1 MDKNISV
8 TKKNK
13 SLNSEKPRKKRSSR
27 KTGFLE
33 IKKAELR
40 QKTKD
45 GVELRAKSGI
55 RPEKTEG
62 KETEI
67 KFSEENLSKVK
78 SSRKAGKPS
87 REAGKSPIEAGTKPG
102 KKLETKQ
109 RKKERKEKSVSHRI
123 PASKFLP
130 MSLEE
135 LKARG
140 WKELDII
147 LISGDAY
154 VDHSSFGT
162 AIIGRV
168 LEDAG
173 FRVGVI
179 AQPRWDSPEDFKKL
193 GKPRLFFSVSAG
205 NTDSMVSNLTPGL
218 KPRNKDVYSPGAK
231 AGLRPNRAVIIYSN
245 RIKEAFPEVPI
256 VMGGIE
262 ASLRRFAHYDYLSDK
277 VRQSILADAPADLI
291 VYGMGELQIV
301 EIAKRLQARED
312 IRNIRNVPGTVWKM
326 EVKAWKELKERAEKS
341 DNRLNE
347 KEQKKSEKE
356 ASEKERSEQEEL
368 KKEKSEQKN
377 EKIAEDAA
385 TFLEQYLEIPSFS
398 EVSQDKTAFA
408 KAFRMYFEEQNPVT
422 GKGVIQPHPKTVI
435 VQNRPMRLL
444 TEAEMDHVYEL
455 PFTGETHPSYTEPV
469 PALEMV
475 KFSLTTHRGC
485 FGGCAF
491 CAITEH
497 QGRMIASRS
506 IESVL
511 REAKKL
517 TEKPDFKG
525 IINGVGGPSANMYG
539 MECKTWEKKGA
550 CLDKSCLYPR
560 VCPALDTSHKKLLEL
575 LRRLRE
581 LPGVKQVF
589 TGYGVRYD
597 LALKD
602 EEYLE
607 ELCAYH
613 ISGQLRIAPEHFSRK
628 VTNAMCKPGREVYE
642 KFTQRFTD
650 LNRKCGKNQYIV
662 NYLMSGHPGCTLED
676 MIEMAEYV
684 RDHGGYTE
692 QVQDFTPTPMTVS
705 TCMYYTGLDP
715 FTGKKVYI
723 AKGKKEKAMQ
733 RALMHYRNPANYELV
748 YEALEKAGRLDLV
761 GNAYKCLIR
770 RKEKR

>member
-1 MDKNISV
+1 MNKDIAV
-8 TKKNK
+8 TKRNK
-13 SLNSEKPRKKRSSR
+13 SLNSEKPNKEKSSR

-33 IKKAELR
+33 AKKAELR
-40 QKTKD
+40 QKTKN
-45 GVELRAKSGI
+45 GVELRAESGI
-55 RPEKTEG
+55 KPEKADG

-67 KFSEENLSKVK
+67 KFSEIKLSKVR
-78 SSRKAGKPS
+78 SSSKAGKTS
-87 REAGKSPIEAGTKPG
+87 REAGKSPKGAGTKPG
-102 KKLETKQ
+102 KKSETKQ

-135 LKARG
+135 VKARG

-218 KPRNKDVYSPGAK
+218 KPRNKDAYSPGGR
-231 AGLRPNRAVIIYSN
+231 AGIRPNRAVIIYSN
-245 RIKEAFPEVPI
+245 KIKEAFPEVPI
-256 VMGGIE
+256 VLGGIE

-291 VYGMGELQIV
+291 VYSMGELQIV
-301 EIAKRLQARED
+301 EIAKRLQAGED
-312 IRNIRNVPGTVWKM
+312 IRNIRNIPGTVWKT

-347 KEQKKSEKE
+347 KEQEK
-356 ASEKERSEQEEL
+356 SEQEVTEQ
-368 KKEKSEQKN
+368 EKSEQKD

-385 TFLEQYLEIPSFS
+385 TFLKQYLEIPSFS

-408 KAFRMYFEEQNPVT
+408 KAFRIYFAEQNPVT
-422 GKGVIQPHPKTVI
+422 GKGVVQPHPKTVI

-613 ISGQLRIAPEHFSRK
+613 ISGQLRIAPEHFSRQ

-642 KFTQRFTD
+642 KFTQKFTA
-650 LNRKCGKNQYIV
+650 LNRKCGKEQYIV
-662 NYLMSGHPGCTLED
+662 NYLMSGHPACTLED

-715 FTGKKVYI
+715 FTGKKVYV

-761 GNAYKCLIR
+761 GNAHKCLIR
-770 RKEKR
+770 RKGKW

>member
-1 MDKNISV
+1 MS
-8 TKKNK
+8 
-13 SLNSEKPRKKRSSR
+13 
-27 KTGFLE
+27 
-33 IKKAELR
+33 
-40 QKTKD
+40 
-45 GVELRAKSGI
+45 
-55 RPEKTEG
+55 PEE
-62 KETEI
+62 
-67 KFSEENLSKVK
+67 V
-78 SSRKAGKPS
+78 
-87 REAGKSPIEAGTKPG
+87 
-102 KKLETKQ
+102 
-109 RKKERKEKSVSHRI
+109 
-123 PASKFLP
+123 
-130 MSLEE
+130 
-135 LKARG
+135 KARG

-218 KPRNKDVYSPGAK
+218 KPREKDVYSPGGK

-245 RIKEAFPEVPI
+245 RIKEAFSDVPI
-256 VMGGIE
+256 VLGGIE

-301 EIAKRLQARED
+301 EIAKRLQAGED
-312 IRNIRNVPGTVWKM
+312 IKNIRDIPGTVWKM
-326 EVKAWKELKERAEKS
+326 EVKAWKELRERAEKP
-341 DNRLNE
+341 DNRQE
-347 KEQKKSEKE
+347 KQERDKPEQKEG
-356 ASEKERSEQEEL
+356 
-368 KKEKSEQKN
+368 
-377 EKIAEDAA
+377 KIAEDAA
-385 TFLEQYLEIPSFS
+385 EFLKENIEIPSFS

-408 KAFRMYFEEQNPVT
+408 KAFRIYFAEQNPIT

-444 TEAEMDHVYEL
+444 TEAELDHVYEL
-455 PFTGETHPSYTEPV
+455 PFTGERHPSYTEPV

-511 REAKKL
+511 REARKL

-560 VCPALDTSHKKLLEL
+560 TCPALDTSHKKLLEL
-575 LRRLRE
+575 LRRLRD
-581 LPGVKQVF
+581 LPGVKKVF

-613 ISGQLRIAPEHFSRK
+613 ISGQLRIAPEHFSRQ

-642 KFTQRFTD
+642 KFTQKFTN

-705 TCMYYTGLDP
+705 TCIYYTGLDP
-715 FTGKKVYI
+715 FTGKKVYV
-723 AKGKKEKAMQ
+723 AKNKKEKAMQ
-733 RALMHYRNPANYELV
+733 RALMHYRNPVNYELV

-761 GNAYKCLIR
+761 GNAHKCLIR
-770 RKEKR
+770 RKGKW

>member
-1 MDKNISV
+1 MAKNAAISKRDKN
-8 TKKNK
+8 
-13 SLNSEKPRKKRSSR
+13 LNSEKPNKERLGRKN
-27 KTGFLE
+27 GFFVP
-33 IKKAELR
+33 KKAEVR
-40 QKTKD
+40 QKTKER
-45 GVELRAKSGI
+45 VESENKPRIKS
-55 RPEKTEG
+55 EKVEG
-62 KETEI
+62 KKAEGKKIEV
-67 KFSEENLSKVK
+67 KFSELKSKTG
-78 SSRKAGKPS
+78 A
-87 REAGKSPIEAGTKPG
+87 G
-102 KKLETKQ
+102 KKLGKGLGAKH
-109 RKKERKEKSVSHRI
+109 KKIKRKEKSASSRI
-123 PASKFLP
+123 AASKFLP

-135 LKARG
+135 VKARG

-147 LISGDAY
+147 LVTGDAY
-154 VDHSSFGT
+154 IDHSSFGT

-179 AQPRWDSPEDFKKL
+179 TQPRWDSPEDFKKL
-193 GKPRLFFSVSAG
+193 GKPKLFFSVSAG

-218 KPRNKDVYSPGAK
+218 KPRNKDAYSPGGK
-231 AGLRPNRAVIIYSN
+231 TGLRPNRAVIIYSN

-256 VMGGIE
+256 VLGGIE

-277 VRQSILADAPADLI
+277 VRQSILADAPADFI

-301 EIAKRLQARED
+301 EIAKRLKAGED
-312 IRNIRNVPGTVWKM
+312 IKNIRDIPGTVWKM
-326 EVKAWKELKERAEKS
+326 EVKAWKELKERTEKTDS
-341 DNRLNE
+341 ELNN
-347 KEQKKSEKE
+347 KEQEKQD
-356 ASEKERSEQEEL
+356 QEGQD
-368 KKEKSEQKN
+368 KEKSEQR
-377 EKIAEDAA
+377 EGTIAEDKAE
-385 TFLEQYLEIPSFS
+385 FLKEYVEIPSFS

-408 KAFRMYFEEQNPVT
+408 KAFSMYFAEQNPVS

-455 PFTGETHPSYTEPV
+455 PFTGEAHPSYTEPI

-506 IESVL
+506 IDSVL

-560 VCPALDTSHKKLLEL
+560 ICPALDTSHKKLLEL

-613 ISGQLRIAPEHFSRK
+613 ISGQLRIAPEHFSRQ
-628 VTNAMCKPGREVYE
+628 VTNSMCKPGREVYE
-642 KFTQRFTD
+642 KFTQKFTA
-650 LNRKCGKNQYIV
+650 LNRKCGKEQYIV
-662 NYLMSGHPGCTLED
+662 NYLMSGHPGCTLKD

-715 FTGKKVYI
+715 FTDKKIYV
-723 AKGKKEKAMQ
+723 AQNKKEKAMQ

-761 GNAYKCLIR
+761 GNAHKCLIR
-770 RKEKR
+770 RKEKRQR

>member
-1 MDKNISV
+1 MAKDTIVS
-8 TKKNK
+8 KKNK
-13 SLNSEKPRKKRSSR
+13 NLSSEKLNKDRSSR
-27 KTGFLE
+27 KIGFFVP
-33 IKKAELR
+33 KKAEMR
-40 QKTKD
+40 QKTEKEAKTD
-45 GVELRAKSGI
+45 AKSKIKSENLRGK
-55 RPEKTEG
+55 KTE
-62 KETEI
+62 KKSETRYR
-67 KFSEENLSKVK
+67 N
-78 SSRKAGKPS
+78 RK
-87 REAGKSPIEAGTKPG
+87 
-102 KKLETKQ
+102 
-109 RKKERKEKSVSHRI
+109 RKEKSISSRI

-130 MSLEE
+130 MSPEE
-135 LKARG
+135 VKARG
-140 WKELDII
+140 WQELDII
-147 LISGDAY
+147 LVSGDAY

-173 FRVGVI
+173 FRVGI
-179 AQPRWDSPEDFKKL
+179 ITQPRWDSPEDFKRL

-218 KPRNKDVYSPGAK
+218 KPRNKDAYSPGGK
-231 AGLRPNRAVIIYSN
+231 TGLRPNRAVIIYSN

-256 VMGGIE
+256 VLGGIE

-301 EIAKRLQARED
+301 EIAKRLQAWED
-312 IRNIRNVPGTVWKM
+312 IRNIRDIPGTVWKM
-326 EVKAWKELKERAEKS
+326 EVKAWKELKEGAEKP
-341 DNRLNE
+341 DRRLD
-347 KEQKKSEKE
+347 K
-356 ASEKERSEQEEL
+356 QEHD
-368 KKEKSEQKN
+368 KSEQK
-377 EKIAEDAA
+377 EGKIAEDAA
-385 TFLEQYLEIPSFS
+385 EFLKENIEIPSFS
-398 EVSQDKTAFA
+398 EVSQDKTAFS
-408 KAFRMYFEEQNPVT
+408 KAFRIYFAEQNPIT

-455 PFTGETHPSYTEPV
+455 PFTGEAHPSYSEPI

-560 VCPALDTSHKKLLEL
+560 TCPALDTSHKKLLEL

-613 ISGQLRIAPEHFSRK
+613 ISGQLRIAPEHFSRQ

-642 KFTQRFTD
+642 KFAQKFTA
-650 LNRKCGKNQYIV
+650 LNRKCGKEQYIV

-676 MIEMAEYV
+676 MIDMAEYV
-684 RDHGGYTE
+684 REHGGYTE

-715 FTGKKVYI
+715 FSGKKVYV
-723 AKGKKEKAMQ
+723 ARGKKEKAMQ

-761 GNAYKCLIR
+761 GNAHKCLIR
-770 RKEKR
+770 RKEKRQK

>member
-1 MDKNISV
+1 MDRDTTVS
-8 TKKNK
+8 KKNK
-13 SLNSEKPRKKRSSR
+13 NSSSEKPNKERSSR
-27 KTGFLE
+27 KIGFFISKRDE
-33 IKKAELR
+33 IRKKAKKAKSAAKPGIRSENLRGEKTEKKAE
-40 QKTKD
+40 TKH
-45 GVELRAKSGI
+45 RN
-55 RPEKTEG
+55 G
-62 KETEI
+62 K
-67 KFSEENLSKVK
+67 
-78 SSRKAGKPS
+78 
-87 REAGKSPIEAGTKPG
+87 
-102 KKLETKQ
+102 
-109 RKKERKEKSVSHRI
+109 RKEKSLSSRI

-130 MSLEE
+130 MSPEE
-135 LKARG
+135 VKARG
-140 WKELDII
+140 WQELDII
-147 LISGDAY
+147 LVSGDAY

-162 AIIGRV
+162 AIIGRI

-173 FRVGVI
+173 FRVGI
-179 AQPRWDSPEDFKKL
+179 ITQPRWDSPEDFKRL

-218 KPRNKDVYSPGAK
+218 RPRNKDAYSPGGK
-231 AGLRPNRAVIIYSN
+231 TGLRPNRAVIIYSN

-256 VMGGIE
+256 VLGGIE

-301 EIAKRLQARED
+301 EIAKRLQAGED
-312 IRNIRNVPGTVWKM
+312 IRNIRDIPGTVWKM
-326 EVKAWKELKERAEKS
+326 EVKAWKELKEK
-341 DNRLNE
+341 N
-347 KEQKKSEKE
+347 KPEQKEK
-356 ASEKERSEQEEL
+356 
-368 KKEKSEQKN
+368 
-377 EKIAEDAA
+377 KIAEDAA
-385 TFLEQYLEIPSFS
+385 EFLKEYVEIPSFS
-398 EVSQDKTAFA
+398 EVSQDKAAFA
-408 KAFRMYFEEQNPVT
+408 KAFRMYFTEQNPIT
-422 GKGVIQPHPKTVI
+422 GKGVVQPHPKTVI
-435 VQNRPMRLL
+435 VQNRPMRFL
-444 TEAEMDHVYEL
+444 TEAELDHVYEL
-455 PFTGETHPSYTEPV
+455 PFTGEAHPSYSEPI

-539 MECKTWEKKGA
+539 MECKTWEKKGT

-560 VCPALDTSHKKLLEL
+560 TCPALDTSHKKLLEL
-575 LRRLRE
+575 LRRLRD

-613 ISGQLRIAPEHFSRK
+613 ISGQLRIAPEHFSRQ

-642 KFTQRFTD
+642 KFAQKFTD

-676 MIEMAEYV
+676 MIEMAGYV

-715 FTGKKVYI
+715 FTGKIVYV
-723 AKGKKEKAMQ
+723 ARGKKEKAMQ

-761 GNAYKCLIR
+761 GNAHKCLIR
-770 RKEKR
+770 RKEKRQK

>member
-1 MDKNISV
+1 MAKDTIVS
-8 TKKNK
+8 KKNK
-13 SLNSEKPRKKRSSR
+13 NLSSEKLNKDRSSR
-27 KTGFLE
+27 KIGFFVP
-33 IKKAELR
+33 KKAEMR
-40 QKTKD
+40 QKTEKEAKTD
-45 GVELRAKSGI
+45 AKSKIKSENLRGK
-55 RPEKTEG
+55 KTE
-62 KETEI
+62 KKSETRYR
-67 KFSEENLSKVK
+67 N
-78 SSRKAGKPS
+78 RK
-87 REAGKSPIEAGTKPG
+87 
-102 KKLETKQ
+102 
-109 RKKERKEKSVSHRI
+109 RKEKSISSRI

-130 MSLEE
+130 MSPEE
-135 LKARG
+135 VKARG
-140 WKELDII
+140 WQELDII
-147 LISGDAY
+147 LVSGDAY

-173 FRVGVI
+173 FRVGI
-179 AQPRWDSPEDFKKL
+179 ITQPRWDSPEDFKRL

-218 KPRNKDVYSPGAK
+218 KPRNKDAYSPGGK
-231 AGLRPNRAVIIYSN
+231 TGLRPNRAVIIYSN

-256 VMGGIE
+256 VLGGIE

-301 EIAKRLQARED
+301 EIAKRLQAWED
-312 IRNIRNVPGTVWKM
+312 IRNIRDIPGTVWKM
-326 EVKAWKELKERAEKS
+326 EVKAWKELKEGAEKP
-341 DNRLNE
+341 DRRLD
-347 KEQKKSEKE
+347 K
-356 ASEKERSEQEEL
+356 QEHD
-368 KKEKSEQKN
+368 KSEQK
-377 EKIAEDAA
+377 EGKIAEDAA
-385 TFLEQYLEIPSFS
+385 EFLKENIEIPSFS

-408 KAFRMYFEEQNPVT
+408 KAFRIYFAEQNPIT

-455 PFTGETHPSYTEPV
+455 PFTGEAHPSYSEPI

-560 VCPALDTSHKKLLEL
+560 TCPALDTSHKKLLEL

-613 ISGQLRIAPEHFSRK
+613 ISGQLRIAPEHFSRQ

-642 KFTQRFTD
+642 KFAQKFTA
-650 LNRKCGKNQYIV
+650 LNRKCGKEQYIV

-676 MIEMAEYV
+676 MIDMAEYV
-684 RDHGGYTE
+684 REHGGYTE

-715 FTGKKVYI
+715 FSGKKVYV
-723 AKGKKEKAMQ
+723 ARGKKEKAMQ

-761 GNAYKCLIR
+761 GNAHKCLIR
-770 RKEKR
+770 RKEKRQK

>member
-1 MDKNISV
+1 MAKNAAISKRDK
-8 TKKNK
+8 T
-13 SLNSEKPRKKRSSR
+13 LNSEKPNKEISGRKN
-27 KTGFLE
+27 GFFVP
-33 IKKAELR
+33 KKAEVR
-40 QKTKD
+40 QKTK
-45 GVELRAKSGI
+45 GRVESENKPRIKA
-55 RPEKTEG
+55 EKVEG
-62 KETEI
+62 KKIEV
-67 KFSEENLSKVK
+67 KFSELKSKTG
-78 SSRKAGKPS
+78 A
-87 REAGKSPIEAGTKPG
+87 G
-102 KKLETKQ
+102 KKLGKGLGANH
-109 RKKERKEKSVSHRI
+109 KKIKRKEKSTSSRI

-130 MSLEE
+130 MSPEE
-135 LKARG
+135 VKARG

-147 LISGDAY
+147 LVTGDAY
-154 VDHSSFGT
+154 IDHSSFGT

-179 AQPRWDSPEDFKKL
+179 TQPRWDSPEDFKKL

-218 KPRNKDVYSPGAK
+218 KPRNKDAYSPGGK

-256 VMGGIE
+256 VLGGIE
-262 ASLRRFAHYDYLSDK
+262 ASLRRFAHYDYLSDN

-301 EIAKRLQARED
+301 EIAKRLQAGED
-312 IRNIRNVPGTVWKM
+312 IKNIKDIPGTVWKM
-326 EVKAWKELKERAEKS
+326 EVKAWKELKERAEKP
-341 DNRLNE
+341 NE
-347 KEQKKSEKE
+347 KLTKQKQGKTEQEKTEQKE
-356 ASEKERSEQEEL
+356 
-368 KKEKSEQKN
+368 

-385 TFLEQYLEIPSFS
+385 EFLRENIEISSFS

-408 KAFRMYFEEQNPVT
+408 KAFHIYFAEQNSVT
-422 GKGVIQPHPKTVI
+422 GKGVIQPHPKTII

-455 PFTGETHPSYTEPV
+455 PFTGEAHPSYTEPI
-469 PALEMV
+469 PAMEMV

-506 IESVL
+506 IDSVL

-517 TEKPDFKG
+517 TERADFKG

-539 MECKTWEKKGA
+539 MECKTWGKKGA

-560 VCPALDTSHKKLLEL
+560 VCPAMDTSHKKLLEL

-613 ISGQLRIAPEHFSRK
+613 ISGQLRIAPEHFSRQ

-642 KFTQRFTD
+642 KFTQKFTAF
-650 LNRKCGKNQYIV
+650 NRKCGKEQYIV

-715 FTGKKVYI
+715 FTGKKVYV
-723 AKGKKEKAMQ
+723 AKNKKEKAMQ

-761 GNAYKCLIR
+761 GNAHKCLIR
-770 RKEKR
+770 RKEKRQK

>member
-1 MDKNISV
+1 MAKDTAVS
-8 TKKNK
+8 KKNK
-13 SLNSEKPRKKRSSR
+13 NLSSEKPNKERPSR
-27 KTGFLE
+27 KTGSFVP
-33 IKKAELR
+33 KKAEAK
-40 QKTKD
+40 QKTKEEAKL
-45 GVELRAKSGI
+45 GVNPRIKSD
-55 RPEKTEG
+55 KTKG
-62 KETEI
+62 KEAEI
-67 KFSEENLSKVK
+67 KVSEVKVSEVKISKVK
-78 SSRKAGKPS
+78 SPTAVGR
-87 REAGKSPIEAGTKPG
+87 KPG
-102 KKLETKQ
+102 KGSETKH
-109 RKKERKEKSVSHRI
+109 RKKERKEKYISSRI

-130 MSLEE
+130 MSPEE
-135 LKARG
+135 VKARG
-140 WKELDII
+140 WEELDII

-154 VDHSSFGT
+154 IDHSSFGT

-179 AQPRWDSPEDFKKL
+179 AQPRWDSPEDFRKL

-218 KPRNKDVYSPGAK
+218 KPREKDVYSPGGK

-291 VYGMGELQIV
+291 VYGMGELQVV
-301 EIAKRLQARED
+301 EIAKRLQAGED
-312 IRNIRNVPGTVWKM
+312 IRNIRDIPGTVWKM

-341 DNRLNE
+341 
-347 KEQKKSEKE
+347 EQKD
-356 ASEKERSEQEEL
+356 
-368 KKEKSEQKN
+368 

-385 TFLEQYLEIPSFS
+385 TFLKQYLEVSSFS

-408 KAFRMYFEEQNPVT
+408 KAFRMYFAEQNPVT

-560 VCPALDTSHKKLLEL
+560 ICPALDTSHKKLLEL

-581 LPGVKQVF
+581 LPGVKHVF

-607 ELCAYH
+607 ELCTYH
-613 ISGQLRIAPEHFSRK
+613 ISGQLRIAPEHFSRP
-628 VTNAMCKPGREVYE
+628 VTNVMCKPGREVYE
-642 KFTQRFTD
+642 KFTQKFTD
-650 LNRKCGKNQYIV
+650 VNRKCGKEQYIV

-715 FTGKKVYI
+715 FTGKKVYV
-723 AKGKKEKAMQ
+723 ARGKKEKAMQ

-761 GNAYKCLIR
+761 GNAHKCLIR
-770 RKEKR
+770 RKEKRQKNQ

>member
-1 MDKNISV
+1 MDRDTAVS
-8 TKKNK
+8 KKNK
-13 SLNSEKPRKKRSSR
+13 NLSSEKPNKERSSR
-27 KTGFLE
+27 KIGFFISKKDE
-33 IKKAELR
+33 IRKEAKKAKSVARPGIRSENLRGKKTEKKAE
-40 QKTKD
+40 TKH
-45 GVELRAKSGI
+45 RN
-55 RPEKTEG
+55 G
-62 KETEI
+62 K
-67 KFSEENLSKVK
+67 
-78 SSRKAGKPS
+78 
-87 REAGKSPIEAGTKPG
+87 
-102 KKLETKQ
+102 
-109 RKKERKEKSVSHRI
+109 RKEKSLSSHI

-130 MSLEE
+130 MSPEE
-135 LKARG
+135 VKARG

-147 LISGDAY
+147 LVSGDAY
-154 VDHSSFGT
+154 IDHSSFGT

-173 FRVGVI
+173 FRVGII
-179 AQPRWDSPEDFKKL
+179 AQPRWDSPEDFKRL

-218 KPRNKDVYSPGAK
+218 RPRNKDVYSPGGK
-231 AGLRPNRAVIIYSN
+231 TGLRPNRAVIIYSN
-245 RIKEAFPEVPI
+245 RIKEAFPDVPI
-256 VMGGIE
+256 VLGGIE

-301 EIAKRLQARED
+301 EIAKRLQAGED
-312 IRNIRNVPGTVWKM
+312 IRNIRDIPGTVWKM
-326 EVKAWKELKERAEKS
+326 EVKAWKELKEGAEKP
-341 DNRLNE
+341 DRRLD
-347 KEQKKSEKE
+347 K
-356 ASEKERSEQEEL
+356 QEHD
-368 KKEKSEQKN
+368 KSEQK
-377 EKIAEDAA
+377 EGKIAEDAA
-385 TFLEQYLEIPSFS
+385 EFLKENIEIPSFS

-408 KAFRMYFEEQNPVT
+408 KAFRIYFAEQNPIT

-455 PFTGETHPSYTEPV
+455 PFTGEAHPSYSEPI

-491 CAITEH
+491 CAITQH

-550 CLDKSCLYPR
+550 CLDKSCLYPHI
-560 VCPALDTSHKKLLEL
+560 CPALDTSHKKLLEL

-613 ISGQLRIAPEHFSRK
+613 ISGQLRIAPEHFSRQ

-642 KFTQRFTD
+642 KFAQKFTA
-650 LNRKCGKNQYIV
+650 LNRKCGKEQYIV

-684 RDHGGYTE
+684 REHGGYTE

-715 FTGKKVYI
+715 FTGKKIYV

-761 GNAYKCLIR
+761 GNAHKCLIR
-770 RKEKR
+770 RKEKRQK

>member
-1 MDKNISV
+1 MDRDTTVS
-8 TKKNK
+8 KKNK
-13 SLNSEKPRKKRSSR
+13 NSSSEKPNKERSSR
-27 KTGFLE
+27 KIGFFISKKDE
-33 IKKAELR
+33 IRKEAKKAKSVAKPGIRSENLRGRKTEKKAE
-40 QKTKD
+40 TKH
-45 GVELRAKSGI
+45 RN
-55 RPEKTEG
+55 G
-62 KETEI
+62 K
-67 KFSEENLSKVK
+67 
-78 SSRKAGKPS
+78 
-87 REAGKSPIEAGTKPG
+87 
-102 KKLETKQ
+102 
-109 RKKERKEKSVSHRI
+109 RKEKSLSSRI

-130 MSLEE
+130 MSPEE
-135 LKARG
+135 VKARG
-140 WKELDII
+140 WQELDII
-147 LISGDAY
+147 LVSGDAY
-154 VDHSSFGT
+154 IDHSSFGT
-162 AIIGRV
+162 AIIGRI

-173 FRVGVI
+173 FRVGII
-179 AQPRWDSPEDFKKL
+179 AQPRWDSPEDFKRL

-218 KPRNKDVYSPGAK
+218 RPRNKDAYSPGGK
-231 AGLRPNRAVIIYSN
+231 TGLRPNRAVIIYSN

-256 VMGGIE
+256 VIGGIE

-301 EIAKRLQARED
+301 EIAKRLQAGED
-312 IRNIRNVPGTVWKM
+312 IRNIRDIPGTVWKM
-326 EVKAWKELKERAEKS
+326 EVKTWKELKEK
-341 DNRLNE
+341 N
-347 KEQKKSEKE
+347 KPEQKEK
-356 ASEKERSEQEEL
+356 
-368 KKEKSEQKN
+368 
-377 EKIAEDAA
+377 KIAEDAA
-385 TFLEQYLEIPSFS
+385 EFLKEYVEIPSFS
-398 EVSQDKTAFA
+398 EVSKDKATFA
-408 KAFRMYFEEQNPVT
+408 KAFRMYFTEQNPVT

-435 VQNRPMRLL
+435 VQNRPMHVL
-444 TEAEMDHVYEL
+444 TEAELDHVYEL
-455 PFTGETHPSYTEPV
+455 PFTGEVHPSYSEPI

-491 CAITEH
+491 CAITQH

-517 TEKPDFKG
+517 IEKPDFKG

-539 MECKTWEKKGA
+539 MECKTWGKKGA
-550 CLDKSCLYPR
+550 CLDKSCLYPHI
-560 VCPALDTSHKKLLEL
+560 CPALDTSHKKLLEL

-581 LPGVKQVF
+581 LPGVKKVF

-602 EEYLE
+602 EEYLG

-613 ISGQLRIAPEHFSRK
+613 ISGQLRIAPEHFSRQ

-642 KFTQRFTD
+642 KFAQKFTA
-650 LNRKCGKNQYIV
+650 LNRKCGKEQYIV

-715 FTGKKVYI
+715 FTGKKIYV
-723 AKGKKEKAMQ
+723 ARNKKEKAMQ
-733 RALMHYRNPANYELV
+733 RALMHYKSPANYELV

-761 GNAYKCLIR
+761 GNAQKCLIR
-770 RKEKR
+770 RKDKW

>member
-1 MDKNISV
+1 MAKDTAIS
-8 TKKNK
+8 KKNK
-13 SLNSEKPRKKRSSR
+13 NLSSEKPNKERPSR
-27 KTGFLE
+27 KPSSFVP
-33 IKKAELR
+33 KKAEAK
-40 QKTKD
+40 QKTK
-45 GVELRAKSGI
+45 EEAKLGANPRIKSD
-55 RPEKTEG
+55 KTKG
-62 KETEI
+62 KEAEI
-67 KFSEENLSKVK
+67 KFSEVKVSEEKVSKVK
-78 SSRKAGKPS
+78 SPTAVGR
-87 REAGKSPIEAGTKPG
+87 KPG
-102 KKLETKQ
+102 KGSETKH
-109 RKKERKEKSVSHRI
+109 RKKERKEKYISSRI

-130 MSLEE
+130 MSPEE
-135 LKARG
+135 VKARG

-154 VDHSSFGT
+154 IDHSSFGT

-218 KPRNKDVYSPGAK
+218 KPREKDVYSPGGK

-291 VYGMGELQIV
+291 VYGMGELQVV
-301 EIAKRLQARED
+301 EIAKRLQAGED
-312 IRNIRNVPGTVWKM
+312 IRNIRDIPGTVWKM

-341 DNRLNE
+341 E
-347 KEQKKSEKE
+347 KEIPEKE
-356 ASEKERSEQEEL
+356 KL
-368 KKEKSEQKN
+368 EQKD

-385 TFLEQYLEIPSFS
+385 TFLKQYLEIPSFS

-408 KAFRMYFEEQNPVT
+408 KAFRIYFAEQNSVT
-422 GKGVIQPHPKTVI
+422 GKGIVQPHPKTVI
-435 VQNRPMRLL
+435 VQNRPMHLL

-560 VCPALDTSHKKLLEL
+560 ICPALDTSHKKLLEL

-581 LPGVKQVF
+581 LPGVKHVF

-607 ELCAYH
+607 ELCTYH
-613 ISGQLRIAPEHFSRK
+613 ISGQLRIAPEHFSRQ
-628 VTNAMCKPGREVYE
+628 VTNVMCKPGREVYE
-642 KFTQRFTD
+642 KFTQKFID
-650 LNRKCGKNQYIV
+650 VNRKCGKEQYIV

-715 FTGKKVYI
+715 FTGKKVYV
-723 AKGKKEKAMQ
+723 ARGKKEKAMQ

-761 GNAYKCLIR
+761 GNAHKCLIR
-770 RKEKR
+770 RKGKW